1 MNDASIR
8 NHIEALVAEEK
19 TLHEREQ
26 ADAEQPADEPL
37 EADRERLAQI
47 SLELDQCWDLLRQRR
62 ARRDAGEDP
71 DEARA
76 RDVNTVEKYLQ

>member
-26 ADAEQPADEPL
+26 TDAEQPAQEPL

>member
-19 TLHEREQ
+19 SLHEREQ
-26 ADAEQPADEPL
+26 ADAEQPAQEPL

>member
-26 ADAEQPADEPL
+26 ADAEQPAQEPL
-37 EADRERLAQI
+37 EADSERLAQI